1 MRQQQGAGGGNAGAH
16 AATAARTCATDGA
29 AIGSGGGAE
38 TGVDDEGA
46 LCAVTEDVDGGDVA
60 VDTAVGVAAPA
71 VADGDMT
78 RSAGAISSKKRRR
91 SRGPAQAARHAAFL
105 ASREHDAT
113 DGTQAQMG
121 MDARGKG
128 GGGRMAVSW
137 TTLPR

>member
-1 MRQQQGAGGGNAGAH
+1 MTRVDASAVGMVGGGPGMV
-16 AATAARTCATDGA
+16 AAEEHGRADA
-29 AIGSGGGAE
+29 
-38 TGVDDEGA
+38 
-46 LCAVTEDVDGGDVA
+46 CAVTARVCAVTGDVDGGDMV

-78 RSAGAISSKKRRR
+78 WSAGAIPSKKRRR